1 MTEDRRKTQ
10 IIESIFFVVTMWLL
24 SRLVIVAV
32 MQLIAP
38 LLPTSIMQRGGNFV
52 PTIGWELFS
61 HWDGEFY
68 QHIATVGYEYAPDA
82 KQSSIA
88 FFPLFPLVT
97 RVVMSLGLPFE
108 VAGTLVNNLAFL
120 GALGVLYHWVE
131 ERHGIRTAKWAT
143 AVLAWCPFSIFGTVT
158 YTEGL
163 FLLLTT
169 ASLQAFDNR
178 HYARAALWGAMATAT
193 RVNGAALIP
202 TFLLVAWRERRP
214 PIAYV
219 VAFTTGGGLLLFS
232 LYCALRFGDPL
243 AFVHAQKGW
252 QSQTGFNVKVWWDLF
267 TQNLM
272 LKKGW
277 SPAFVALTK
286 VVMLFGSSYL
296 LWRSRTKLSR
306 VAVAYGFASIALVIA
321 SGAILSVERF
331 LYGIVTV
338 SIALGL
344 LLSCH
349 RRWGYVTI
357 GFFAVMLIYYSMR
370 FSWKYW
376 VS

>member
-1 MTEDRRKTQ
+1 MTEDRHKAK

-38 LLPTSIMQRGGNFV
+38 LFTSIMQRGGNFV

-120 GALGVLYHWVE
+120 GALGVLYNWVE

-169 ASLQAFDNR
+169 TSLQAFDNR
-178 HYARAALWGAMATAT
+178 QYARAALWGAMATAT

-202 TFLLVAWRERRP
+202 TFLVVAWRESRP
-214 PIAYV
+214 AIAYV
-219 VAFTTGGGLLLFS
+219 VAFATGGGLLLFS
-232 LYCALRFGDPL
+232 LYCAISFGDPL

-252 QSQTGFNVKVWWDLF
+252 QSQTGFNGKVWWDLF
-267 TQNLM
+267 TQDLM
-272 LKKGW
+272 LRKGW
-277 SPAFVALTK
+277 SPALIALTK

-296 LWRSRTKLSR
+296 LWQSRTKLSR
-306 VAVAYGFASIALVIA
+306 VAVAYGFASIGLVIA

-331 LYGIVTV
+331 LYGIVTL

-349 RRWGYVTI
+349 RCWGYVSI
-357 GFFAVMLIYYSMR
+357 GFFVVMLIYYSMR

-376 VS
+376 VA